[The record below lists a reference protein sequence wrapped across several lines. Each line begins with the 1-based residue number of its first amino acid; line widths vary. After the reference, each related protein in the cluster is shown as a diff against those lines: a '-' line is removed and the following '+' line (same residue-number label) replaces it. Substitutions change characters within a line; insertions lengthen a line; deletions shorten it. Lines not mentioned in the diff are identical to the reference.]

1 MDLIFNGASQIG
13 RDIELGP
20 EGRENKHEEIR
31 SGDRTV
37 KGKEA
42 AEQNSV
48 NLRNRKR
55 SVYLQYIEQGS
66 RSNKLKRGRKSRQR
80 SA

>member
-1 MDLIFNGASQIG
+1 MDLIFKGASQIG
-13 RDIELGP
+13 SDIELGP

-31 SGDRTV
+31 SGDKAV

-48 NLRNRKR
+48 NVRNRKR

-66 RSNKLKRGRKSRQR
+66 GSNKLKQGRKDQLS
-80 SA
+80 